1 MVPLMGF
8 EIVFVALCMG
18 VILALVEKFFH
29 WYSCLYTVQGAA
41 ATKRIRDRLRG
52 CRLHCR
58 LSALHVCPQLSPLSI
73 LLVLQR

>member
-8 EIVFVALCMG
+8 EIVFVALCMR
-18 VILALVEKFFH
+18 VIFALIEKSLH
-29 WYSCLYTVQGAA
+29 WYSCVYTVQGAA
-41 ATKRIRDRLRG
+41 ATKRIGDRLRG

-73 LLVLQR
+73 LFFLQC